1 MTIGAVSDP
10 PGTGPRRRRLSEAER
25 RDQILRATVEVVAR
39 YGYDGASLARV
50 AEQAGVSKG
59 LVSHY
64 FGSKDDLMAEAVTG
78 TVRALRESI
87 AAQLDLSAPVPEV
100 IRAALRRAADL
111 HRSHRAELTAL
122 EQIVHGLRL
131 PDGSPRLGPADYE
144 ETHDTQRRLFARGQ
158 EEGSLRPL
166 DVHVLAVVYQGA
178 VDTML
183 GHAAA
188 HPDADLDRF
197 ADTLA
202 DVLLGGIATD
212 PTRGAEFE

>member
-10 PGTGPRRRRLSEAER
+10 LGTGPRRRRLSETER
-25 RDQILRATVEVVAR
+25 REQILRATVEVVAR
-39 YGYDGASLARV
+39 YGYDGASLVRV

-78 TVRALRESI
+78 TVRALREFV

-111 HRSHRAELTAL
+111 HRTHRAELTAM

-144 ETHDTQRRLFARGQ
+144 ETHEAQRRLFARGQ
-158 EEGSLRPL
+158 AEGSLRPV

-183 GHAAA
+183 GHAAT

-202 DVLLGGIATD
+202 DVLLGGIAID
-212 PTRGAEFE
+212 PGDGADRG